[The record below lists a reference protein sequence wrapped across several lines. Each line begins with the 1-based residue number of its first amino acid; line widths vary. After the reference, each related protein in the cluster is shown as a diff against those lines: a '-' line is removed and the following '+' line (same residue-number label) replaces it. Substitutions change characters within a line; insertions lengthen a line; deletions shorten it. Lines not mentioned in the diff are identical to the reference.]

1 MSAFGGKVDIGRHMA
16 TILKVYRPSPAARS
30 PVGPIASLSKR
41 TQLLLLRLAYGRG
54 THATP
59 HVAGR
64 EVPDHLAVIGAS
76 NDLPPA
82 SLVGLFHADLTHA
95 ARLLFGFLGK
105 GRSRQERGR
114 NRRSDDRN
122 NKLSDHVHRVPPFAK
137 APTMFAG
144 LARTPPLRKILA

>member
-1 MSAFGGKVDIGRHMA
+1 
-16 TILKVYRPSPAARS
+16 
-30 PVGPIASLSKR
+30 IASLSKR
-41 TQLLLLRLAYGRG
+41 TPLLLLRFAYGRG

-95 ARLLFGFLGK
+95 ARLLFGFLGE
-105 GRSRQERGR
+105 GRSRQERGL
-114 NRRSDDRN
+114 NRRSGCRN
-122 NKLSDHVHRVPPFAK
+122 NKLSHHVHQSPLCEGPDHVARL
-137 APTMFAG
+137 AG
-144 LARTPPLRKILA
+144 MPPLRKIFIIGQGDRTTAYAVSFSRFAPC